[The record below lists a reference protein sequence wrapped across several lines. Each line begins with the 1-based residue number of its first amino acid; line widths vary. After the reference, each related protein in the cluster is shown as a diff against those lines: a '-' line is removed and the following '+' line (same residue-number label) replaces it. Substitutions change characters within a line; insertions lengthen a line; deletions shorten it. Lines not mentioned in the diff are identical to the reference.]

1 MQLPARHKSIN
12 YGFQEKI
19 GTKGQSGQDLMGS
32 PSRTLGCTQKN
43 SDPGGLTAP
52 QLDARPIR
60 HKIFSFI
67 DTSQNNNE
75 DSVKN
80 PNREM

>member
-1 MQLPARHKSIN
+1 MK
-12 YGFQEKI
+12 
-19 GTKGQSGQDLMGS
+19 GS
-32 PSRTLGCTQKN
+32 PGRTLGCTQEN

-52 QLDARPIR
+52 QLDGRPR

-80 PNREM
+80 PDQGNAGGVRDSSGEGSAQARKL